1 MSDVND
7 NRWNQS
13 EGSGTN
19 ISDVDSRD
27 ENTGDPAD
35 LPVEDPVEE
44 SGSDPV
50 IEVPVED
57 PVEESGSGPV
67 IEVED
72 IEEKKTEEKIGV
84 NGKKVMNPVLEWVI
98 IIAIAVAAA
107 LFINFVIIIN
117 SVVPSGS
124 METTIMT
131 GSRMMGLRVTYW
143 FNDPERGDI
152 IVFKYPDDPSEN
164 FVKRV
169 IGLPGETVEIIGG
182 VTYIDGEK
190 LDEPYLKET
199 PLPRDFGPF
208 EVPDEC
214 YFVMGDNRNNSND
227 ARFWKNKYV
236 PRSSVLGKAMFVY
249 WPISRIG
256 ALK

>member
-1 MSDVND
+1 MNEVNNSQWEQAAESEHDSDL
-7 NRWNQS
+7 
-13 EGSGTN
+13 
-19 ISDVDSRD
+19 
-27 ENTGDPAD
+27 TGGAQPQI
-35 LPVEDPVEE
+35 V
-44 SGSDPV
+44 
-50 IEVPVED
+50 
-57 PVEESGSGPV
+57 
-67 IEVED
+67 VED
-72 IEEKKTEEKIGV
+72 IEERQAGTKTGKD
-84 NGKKVMNPVLEWVI
+84 GKKKMNPILEWVV

-143 FNDPERGDI
+143 FSDPQRGDI

-169 IGLPGETVEIIGG
+169 IGTPGDTVEIIGG
-182 VTYIDGEK
+182 VTYVNGEK

-199 PLPRDFGPF
+199 PVPRDFGPY
-208 EVPDEC
+208 EVPEDS

-227 ARFWKNKYV
+227 ARFWKNTYV
-236 PRSSVLGKAMFVY
+236 PRSSVLGKALFVY
-249 WPISRIG
+249 WPINRIG

>member
-1 MSDVND
+1 MP
-7 NRWNQS
+7 
-13 EGSGTN
+13 EGEN
-19 ISDVDSRD
+19 I
-27 ENTGDPAD
+27 PAEESQLSAED
-35 LPVEDPVEE
+35 YQLPVED
-44 SGSDPV
+44 SQL
-50 IEVPVED
+50 PVED
-57 PVEESGSGPV
+57 GQLPVEDGYDPGSHTEIV
-67 IEVED
+67 VED
-72 IEEKKTEEKIGV
+72 IDEKSLEKLGED
-84 NGKKVMNPVLEWVI
+84 GKKRMNPVLEWVI

-131 GSRMMGLRVTYW
+131 NSRMMGLRVTYW
-143 FNDPERGDI
+143 FGDPQRGDI

-169 IGLPGETVEIIGG
+169 IGLPGDTVVIIDG
-182 VTYIDGEK
+182 VTYVNGEA

-199 PLPRDFGPF
+199 PLKRDFGPY
-208 EVPDEC
+208 EVPEGC
-214 YFVMGDNRNNSND
+214 YFVMGDNRNNSHD
-227 ARFWKNKYV
+227 ARFWKNTYV

-256 ALK
+256 PLK